1 MNRLS
6 KQEGHISTCQLKR
19 EINDKEE
26 EAVIH
31 ELHKPIKGMIATRIF
46 RRVYKKG
53 IGEPGLS
60 LEQDQYGG
68 MWNSFCRKR

>member
-1 MNRLS
+1 LVPGAVEPPARNMNRLS

-31 ELHKPIKGMIATRIF
+31 ELHKPIKGMI
-46 RRVYKKG
+46 
-53 IGEPGLS
+53 EPGS
-60 LEQDQYGG
+60 LKE
-68 MWNSFCRKR
+68 CTKRV